1 MTTPDDAERGAP
13 AGSADDANELDDLRP
28 EHDSLTP
35 ALEDEPTPDE
45 PPAR

>member
-1 MTTPDDAERGAP
+1 MTTPEDRDPTDPAET
-13 AGSADDANELDDLRP
+13 DTHHLDELRP
-28 EHDSLTP
+28 EHDSKNP